1 VAPGAENPVPGAIFR
16 KNQGDTSM
24 KGKIN
29 TDVIIG
35 IVVLAIGAFLM
46 MNAMTTQSAEARQF
60 PVMILIVFMIL
71 GATLLIGGLR
81 AGPEPVDESK
91 PSMLEQV
98 KYPMICF
105 AFIVIYIVAVDIIGF
120 IIPSL
125 LVTAGLMWYN
135 YARNKLALILVPCGL
150 VGFLYVLFTFI
161 LHTKMP

>member
-1 VAPGAENPVPGAIFR
+1 
-16 KNQGDTSM
+16 M

-35 IVVLAIGAFLM
+35 IVVLAAGAFLM
-46 MNAMTTQSAEARQF
+46 MNAMTTQSPEARQF

-71 GATLLIGGLR
+71 GAVLLIGGLR
-81 AGPEPVDESK
+81 AKPEDAEGEAK
-91 PSMLEQV
+91 GPSMLETV

-105 AFIVIYIVAVDIIGF
+105 AIIVLYIIAIDIIGF

-125 LVTAGLMWYN
+125 LVTAGLMWFN
-135 YARNKLALILVPCGL
+135 FERNKLALILIPCGL